1 MYDFHHI
8 TGVEERI
15 HNQSSWNLSHSPVDS
30 HFLIFRHKSGGEDH
44 ISAIGCLFYEI
55 GCDLFR
61 QNFRIIERPRLE
73 IGIAEGQERFECIR
87 IQALSIGSRTDPFP
101 HHILACKIPFERL
114 VPVSMPVVNP
124 LLLNLFRHENIGYVA
139 VVTHYAFC
147 LEGVQPDIQGFA
159 AKEGR
164 IEGSGRCC
172 IILRRHSGIVLL
184 VEYVLGYP
192 YIRFYIVDILEVT
205 VKLRGREEKA
215 AHRNGRYRNQHPRIA
230 VHRQG
235 VDFFKNSKSFFGL
248 AVLFRRKEMR
258 EKNQ

>member
-1 MYDFHHI
+1 M
-8 TGVEERI
+8 
-15 HNQSSWNLSHSPVDS
+15 
-30 HFLIFRHKSGGEDH
+30 
-44 ISAIGCLFYEI
+44 
-55 GCDLFR
+55 
-61 QNFRIIERPRLE
+61 
-73 IGIAEGQERFECIR
+73 
-87 IQALSIGSRTDPFP
+87 
-101 HHILACKIPFERL
+101 
-114 VPVSMPVVNP
+114 
-124 LLLNLFRHENIGYVA
+124 
-139 VVTHYAFC
+139 VTHYAFR

-159 AKEGR
+159 AQEGR
-164 IEGSGRCC
+164 IEGRCRCC

-215 AHRNGRYRNQHPRIA
+215 AHRNGRYRDQHPRIA

-248 AVLFRRKEMR
+248 AVFFRRKEMR